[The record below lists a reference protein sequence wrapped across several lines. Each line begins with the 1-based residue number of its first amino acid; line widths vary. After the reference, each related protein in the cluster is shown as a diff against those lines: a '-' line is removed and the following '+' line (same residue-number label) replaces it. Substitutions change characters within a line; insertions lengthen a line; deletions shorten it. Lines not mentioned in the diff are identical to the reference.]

1 MRFCRSA
8 FILLKCGGRVRIDCC
23 GAHLKRRV
31 SAVKRRLQIALR
43 NKRLLRAWL
52 IVMPEKR
59 IYFADLRGNGFNGV
73 MSRMRSE
80 ARASDRQ

>member
-8 FILLKCGGRVRIDCC
+8 FILLKCVR
-23 GAHLKRRV
+23 AR
-31 SAVKRRLQIALR
+31 A
-43 NKRLLRAWL
+43 NRLLRRAFKAASVGSEMAIADRL
-52 IVMPEKR
+52 KKLKAFAGMVVMPEKG